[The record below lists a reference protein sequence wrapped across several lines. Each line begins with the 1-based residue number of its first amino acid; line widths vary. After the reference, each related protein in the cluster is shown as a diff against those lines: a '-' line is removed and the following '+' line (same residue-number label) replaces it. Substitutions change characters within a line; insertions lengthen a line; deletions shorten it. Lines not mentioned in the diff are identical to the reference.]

1 MKKKVIV
8 AGHICLD
15 ITPVFPDGKVKSV
28 EQVLS
33 PGKLIQ
39 MGNADVHTGGA
50 VANTGLAMKL
60 LGADVSLMG
69 KVGEDAF
76 GDMILNILDG
86 YDAKEGMIR
95 DKESTT
101 SYSVV
106 LAIPGIDRI
115 FLHHPGAN
123 HTFAVSDIDFDKV
136 KEAALFHFGYPTLM
150 ESMYNNDG
158 AELVHLMKSVQETG
172 AATSLDLAAVDANSK
187 AGQADWAKILGRTLP
202 YVDFFVPSIEELCFM
217 LDRDK
222 FEELQVRADGGDIT
236 DVLDIEQDVKPLA
249 EKCITLG
256 CKVLLLKCG
265 AKGMYLQTAGE
276 EKLRQ
281 VSVRTELDV
290 AAWAEKAVFE
300 KSYIPEKI
308 LSGTGAGDTS
318 IAAFL
323 TAMLEGNTPEMCL
336 HLAAATG
343 ASCVAAYDALS
354 GLKSFE
360 ELKKKIEEFS
370 TGMNRK
376 LQILAALSHDAKL
389 LILDEPTAGLDVVA
403 REQILNMLREYMET
417 PGRSI
422 LISSHISS
430 DLEGFC
436 DDLYMIDNGKI
447 VLHEEID
454 RLLEEYGVL
463 KVSKEQYQGL
473 DHTYI
478 LKKHKDTFG
487 YRCLTDQ
494 KQFYQENYPG
504 IVIEKGNIDE
514 LITIMIQGEK
524 I

>member
-158 AELVHLMKSVQETG
+158 AELVHLMKSVQRQGRQRPSIWQQSMQIQKQDRQTG
-172 AATSLDLAAVDANSK
+172 QRFLEELFLMWISLYQVWKNSVSCLTGINSK
-187 AGQADWAKILGRTLP
+187 NCR
-202 YVDFFVPSIEELCFM
+202 YVRMVEIS
-217 LDRDK
+217 
-222 FEELQVRADGGDIT
+222 Q
-236 DVLDIEQDVKPLA
+236 
-249 EKCITLG
+249 
-256 CKVLLLKCG
+256 
-265 AKGMYLQTAGE
+265 
-276 EKLRQ
+276 
-281 VSVRTELDV
+281 
-290 AAWAEKAVFE
+290 
-300 KSYIPEKI
+300 
-308 LSGTGAGDTS
+308 
-318 IAAFL
+318 
-323 TAMLEGNTPEMCL
+323 MCW
-336 HLAAATG
+336 
-343 ASCVAAYDALS
+343 
-354 GLKSFE
+354 
-360 ELKKKIEEFS
+360 
-370 TGMNRK
+370 
-376 LQILAALSHDAKL
+376 
-389 LILDEPTAGLDVVA
+389 
-403 REQILNMLREYMET
+403 ILNRM
-417 PGRSI
+417 
-422 LISSHISS
+422 
-430 DLEGFC
+430 
-436 DDLYMIDNGKI
+436 
-447 VLHEEID
+447 
-454 RLLEEYGVL
+454 
-463 KVSKEQYQGL
+463 
-473 DHTYI
+473 
-478 LKKHKDTFG
+478 
-487 YRCLTDQ
+487 
-494 KQFYQENYPG
+494 
-504 IVIEKGNIDE
+504 
-514 LITIMIQGEK
+514 
-524 I
+524 

>member
-136 KEAALFHFGYPTLM
+136 KEAAIFHFGYPTLM

-172 AATSLDLAAVDANSK
+172 AATSLDLAAVDANSF
-187 AGQADWAKILGRTLP
+187 L
-202 YVDFFVPSIEELCFM
+202 EELFLM
-217 LDRDK
+217 WISLY
-222 FEELQVRADGGDIT
+222 QV
-236 DVLDIEQDVKPLA
+236 
-249 EKCITLG
+249 
-256 CKVLLLKCG
+256 LKNS
-265 AKGMYLQTAGE
+265 
-276 EKLRQ
+276 
-281 VSVRTELDV
+281 VSCLTGINSKNCRYVRMVEI
-290 AAWAEKAVFE
+290 
-300 KSYIPEKI
+300 SQ
-308 LSGTGAGDTS
+308 
-318 IAAFL
+318 
-323 TAMLEGNTPEMCL
+323 MCW
-336 HLAAATG
+336 
-343 ASCVAAYDALS
+343 
-354 GLKSFE
+354 
-360 ELKKKIEEFS
+360 
-370 TGMNRK
+370 
-376 LQILAALSHDAKL
+376 
-389 LILDEPTAGLDVVA
+389 
-403 REQILNMLREYMET
+403 ILNRM
-417 PGRSI
+417 
-422 LISSHISS
+422 
-430 DLEGFC
+430 
-436 DDLYMIDNGKI
+436 
-447 VLHEEID
+447 
-454 RLLEEYGVL
+454 
-463 KVSKEQYQGL
+463 
-473 DHTYI
+473 
-478 LKKHKDTFG
+478 
-487 YRCLTDQ
+487 
-494 KQFYQENYPG
+494 
-504 IVIEKGNIDE
+504 
-514 LITIMIQGEK
+514 
-524 I
+524 